1 MRLRLALVLILAA
14 IATSGLPGGAPP
26 VSAEIEIRSVAAQ
39 NQFPDGIRFTLFMA
53 SDAEITEVRL
63 RFRIL
68 PGGVNASV
76 IPNCSGGTSCNAVVG
91 STRGSYMVPGAEV
104 VYSWELSD
112 SAGAEVTTEEQTVTY
127 EDTRF
132 EWLELTEGNLTV
144 YYYFGDEESQRTVLR
159 VARETIERFERL
171 ERTTIDFPIKVWV
184 YRTAA
189 DMAPA
194 VASRRGSGPD
204 NSVQTLGEV
213 GADDTALVSRDT
225 DFLNIVRHELA
236 HVVTNHATAH
246 HLTDVPT
253 WINEGLSSYAQS
265 ELLESEAAALDLAIR
280 RNAVLPITSLGAAAR
295 GTASNVSIF
304 YAQSGSIV
312 SFMVERL
319 GEAKFGDFLDA
330 LASDTVD
337 GALLEVYGFD
347 ALGLENEW
355 REAVGLPRVEDGVGA
370 SSTSEPRPTLVPFGS
385 GQGSA
390 PQDTPEADDVETVT
404 TAGDED
410 DSSSY
415 TLPILLGVLVLFVLG
430 AGALYLRQ
438 TRG

>member
-1 MRLRLALVLILAA
+1 MRLRLALLLIFAA
-14 IATSGLPGGAPP
+14 IAASGLPSGAPTA
-26 VSAEIEIRSVAAQ
+26 SAEIEIRSVAAQ
-39 NQFPDGIRFTLFMA
+39 NQFPDGIRFSLFMA

-76 IPNCSGGTSCNAVVG
+76 IPNCTGGTSCNAVVG
-91 STRGSYMVPGAEV
+91 STRNSYMVPGAQV

-112 SAGAEVTTEEQTVTY
+112 SAGAQLKTEEQMVTY

-132 EWLELTEGNLTV
+132 DWLELTEGNLTV
-144 YYYFGDEESQRTVLR
+144 HYYFGDEESQRAVLR
-159 VARETIERFERL
+159 VAQETIERFERL

-204 NSVQTLGEV
+204 NSVRTLGEV

-253 WINEGLSSYAQS
+253 WINEGLSTYAQS
-265 ELLESEAAALDLAIR
+265 ELLESEATALDLAIR

-312 SFMVERL
+312 SYMVDRL

-337 GALLEVYGFD
+337 GALMEVYGFD

-355 REAVGLPRVEDGVGA
+355 REAVGLPRVEDGASA
-370 SSTSEPRPTLVPFGS
+370 SSTSEPRPTLVPFGP
-385 GQGSA
+385 GQSSA
-390 PQDTPEADDVETVT
+390 PQNTPEADDTETVT
-404 TAGDED
+404 AAGDED

-430 AGALYLRQ
+430 AGAVYLRQ